1 MPKARLFFVDIAQQ
15 IDEALRCGRLAILI
29 LLKAGQESLGTLK
42 ACIQPRGNLR
52 QCIEGLAC
60 HLFGFDARK
69 AGQIV
74 PLADEVD
81 FMLLR
86 RIAERE
92 NVTAHGRIVSGQYF
106 IDQFIVA
113 RQRCNVHLGDEL
125 RDLGND
131 KSASCLF
138 AFFIARRC
146 RH

>member
-1 MPKARLFFVDIAQQ
+1 MDIAQQ
-15 IDEALRCGRLAILI
+15 IDQALRCGPLAIFI
-29 LLKAGQESLGTLK
+29 LLKAGQESLCASK
-42 ACIQPRGNLR
+42 ACIKPHGNLR

-86 RIAERE
+86 RIAERK
-92 NVTAHGRIVSGQYF
+92 NVATHGRIVSGQYF
-106 IDQFIVA
+106 VDQFIIA
-113 RQRCNVHLGDEL
+113 RQRRNVHLGDEL
-125 RDLGND
+125 RNFGDD
-131 KSASCLF
+131 KRTSRLIT
-138 AFFIARRC
+138 FFIARRC